1 MARRVAL
8 LCVVLPFLL
17 SLAPPAGAATTAY
30 RVRAYPGVGTFEGV
44 TGDREPGSS
53 GAFWFL
59 QGGYDQKPA
68 VVRMTPD
75 GEVTTWALDS
85 DPRTLFPF
93 RVRRLSSTVLWALV
107 YRQSEGASFLYR
119 LDTATNAVQ
128 KVDVPFA
135 ATAMEVDPLSGA
147 PVVMGAGRVAR
158 YVSSMSMFFIHDVP
172 GFGRV
177 ASRPDASG
185 RVFLASDDGSILAVK
200 PSDGTLQRWSG
211 ASPTPAFSAIDVA
224 ADGTVW
230 GLAGTA
236 GKLVRFRPDTG
247 ERTSFPI
254 PLSRYPADGGWV
266 GLSATGPGVTLSSY
280 LGPHFLAADASTL
293 SGGVTDVLGAPET
306 SQLTASQLPSGPF
319 SLTATRTTST
329 VVPEERVVSLEE
341 DGGKSLA
348 TVSGSPLNAH
358 VWGRDGE
365 TLTGSRP
372 MQWWRPLASGESF
385 VTEAFLPVAVE
396 VRPEHPT
403 NNFLTEVTLTN
414 LDASPSL
421 TLSLKTSS
429 AEYEVPVTLAA
440 GATRVFPNVVQ
451 AFRDLGAP
459 IPGGG
464 ATTAGTL
471 RARFTNGRGA
481 MQARVYTRFADS
493 TVFPEGSTT
502 GLAFGSVDPSTEP
515 YVFRRSLN
523 GLKNTSRY
531 RTNLAVA
538 SLCGVEGSC
547 PTLSLS
553 AEFFDDATGQKVG
566 EGDFQVPPREWRQ
579 LDAPLAG
586 FAGATGERFSVVL
599 TPYQAGTAA
608 YDAYATVIDSQ
619 AQDGAFIRAASV
631 GSASVLSVPVVTD
644 ACGATCFT
652 SELALTNT
660 SGRDAVADV
669 TYTSVTGTTVTEALP
684 LGNGQGVFWPSA
696 VDHFRQLDPTK
707 VPAGGD
713 YGSVRVLFREFATG
727 FASSR
732 TTASNGTGLGFTG
745 VDPYGERARRRKR
758 IAGLVETPAYRTNLA
773 VVHLG
778 PTTSDAQ
785 ATVKVR
791 VSLADA
797 AGNPVGTPLEKTLA
811 PGQLHQWARVLS
823 AGFGV
828 SGSGYVATVE
838 RVEGPDAFEAYATV
852 IDEVTQ
858 DPTFVRAE

>member
-1 MARRVAL
+1 MNRRVAILCTAFAAL
-8 LCVVLPFLL
+8 LP
-17 SLAPPAGAATTAY
+17 LASPAVAAGRAY

-44 TGDREPGSS
+44 TGEREAGPS
-53 GAFWFL
+53 GAFWL
-59 QGGYDQKPA
+59 LEGGYDQVPT

-75 GEVTTWALDS
+75 GELTRWGLDP

-93 RVRRLSSTVLWALV
+93 RVRRASATVVWALV
-107 YRQSEGASFLYR
+107 YRQAEAQSFLYR

-158 YVSSMSMFFIHDVP
+158 YVSSMSMLFVHDVP

-185 RVFLASDDGSILAVK
+185 RVFLASDDGSILAIQ
-200 PSDGTLQRWSG
+200 PSDGTLQRWSA
-211 ASPTPAFSAIDVA
+211 ASPTPSFSAIDVA

-236 GKLVRFRPDTG
+236 GKLVRFRPGTG
-247 ERTSFPI
+247 ERTTYPI

-266 GLSATGPGVTLSSY
+266 GLSATGSRVTLSSY
-280 LGPHFLAADASTL
+280 LGPHFLDVDPAAL
-293 SGGVTDVLGAPET
+293 SSGVTDALGAPET
-306 SQLTASQLPSGPF
+306 TALAPTQLPTGPF
-319 SLTATRTTST
+319 SLTATKSVTT
-329 VVPEERVVSLEE
+329 VVPEERVVYAEE
-341 DGGKSLA
+341 DGGTFLFP
-348 TVSGSPLNAH
+348 VSGSPFNAH

-372 MQWWRPLASGESF
+372 MQWWRPLAAGEGF
-385 VTEAFLPVAVE
+385 TTEAFLPVAVE
-396 VRPEHPT
+396 VRPTDPT
-403 NNFLTEVTLTN
+403 NNFLTELTLTN
-414 LDASPSL
+414 LDAASAVS
-421 TLSLKTSS
+421 LSLKTSS

-440 GATRVFPNVVQ
+440 GATRVFSNVVQ

-459 IPGGG
+459 VPGGG
-464 ATTAGTL
+464 VTTAGTL
-471 RARFTNGRGA
+471 RARFTSGRGV

-502 GLAFGSVDPSTEP
+502 GLAFGSVDPATEP

-538 SLCGVEGSC
+538 NLCGVEGAC
-547 PTLSLS
+547 PTLSVS
-553 AEFFDDATGQKVG
+553 AEFFDDATGLKVG

-586 FAGATGERFSVVL
+586 FPGAVGERFSVVL

-696 VDHFRQLDPTK
+696 VDHFRQLDPSK

-758 IAGLVETPAYRTNLA
+758 LAGLVETPAYRTNLA

-778 PTTSDAQ
+778 PTTNDAQ

-791 VSLADA
+791 LSLADA
-797 AGNPVGTPLEKTLA
+797 SGSPVGTPLEKTLA
-811 PGQLHQWARVLS
+811 PGQLYQWARVLS
-823 AGFGV
+823 AHFGV
-828 SGSGYVATVE
+828 TGPGYVATVE
-838 RVEGPDAFEAYATV
+838 RVEGQDAFEAYATV